1 MTTWYWKLNSYVID
15 INGGVTMSDYV
26 ITAKMEISFCEY
38 LEQDEKSKHTIEKY
52 RRDLR
57 KLIEFTNGGEVTK
70 EQVINFK
77 EYLIRNYALNSVN
90 SILASIN
97 RFMIFAGWQDFRVK
111 QLKKQRQVYC
121 PEERELSRQ
130 EYFKLIRAAKREGK
144 ERIGL
149 IIQTIG
155 STGIRISELPSIT
168 VKAVRDGGVQVDCK
182 GKSRQILMPRKL
194 LMKLMHYIKKE
205 QIKSG
210 PVFVTRQ
217 GNPMDRSNIWKEM
230 KKICRKA
237 GVKEKKVFPHNLR
250 HLFACSFYQM
260 EKDIAK
266 LADLLG
272 HSNINTTRIYIVSS
286 GVEHRKQIE
295 RLNLLL

>member
-1 MTTWYWKLNSYVID
+1 MAN
-15 INGGVTMSDYV
+15 V
-26 ITAKMEISFCEY
+26 ITAKMENLFCEH
-38 LEQDEKSKHTIEKY
+38 LEQDEKRRHTIEKY

-57 KLIEFTNGGEVTK
+57 KFIDFINGGEVTK
-70 EQVINFK
+70 ERVINFK
-77 EYLIRNYALNSVN
+77 EYLVENYALNSVN

-97 RFMIFAGWQDFRVK
+97 HFMVFAGWQEFRVK

-130 EYFKLIRAAKREGK
+130 EYFELIRTAKREGK
-144 ERIGL
+144 ERICL

-168 VKAVRDGGVQVDCK
+168 VQAVKDGGVQVDCK
-182 GKSRQILMPRKL
+182 GKSRQVLMPKKL
-194 LMKLMHYIKKE
+194 TMKLMHYIKKE
-205 QIKSG
+205 KIRSG
-210 PVFVTRQ
+210 PVFRTKQ
-217 GNPMDRSNIWKEM
+217 GNPIDRSNIWKEM

-237 GVKEKKVFPHNLR
+237 GIKEKKVFPHNLR

-272 HSNINTTRIYIVSS
+272 HSNINTTRIYIISS
-286 GVEHRKQIE
+286 GGEHRKQIE
-295 RLNLLL
+295 RMNLLL

>member
-1 MTTWYWKLNSYVID
+1 MAN
-15 INGGVTMSDYV
+15 V
-26 ITAKMEISFCEY
+26 ITAKMENLFCEH
-38 LEQDEKSKHTIEKY
+38 LEQDEKSRHTIEKY

-57 KLIEFTNGGEVTK
+57 KFIDFINGGEVTK
-70 EQVINFK
+70 ERVINFK
-77 EYLIRNYALNSVN
+77 EYLVENYALNSVN

-97 RFMIFAGWQDFRVK
+97 HFMVFAGWQEFRVK

-130 EYFKLIRAAKREGK
+130 EYFELIRTAKREGK
-144 ERIGL
+144 ERICL

-168 VKAVRDGGVQVDCK
+168 VQAVTDGGVQVDCK
-182 GKSRQILMPRKL
+182 GKSRQVLMPKKL
-194 LMKLMHYIKKE
+194 TMKLMHYIKKE
-205 QIKSG
+205 KIRSG
-210 PVFVTRQ
+210 PVFRTKQ
-217 GNPMDRSNIWKEM
+217 GNPIDRSNIWKEM

-237 GVKEKKVFPHNLR
+237 GIKEKKVFPHNLR

-272 HSNINTTRIYIVSS
+272 HSNINTTRIYIISS
-286 GVEHRKQIE
+286 GGEHRKQIE
-295 RLNLLL
+295 RMNLLL

>member
-1 MTTWYWKLNSYVID
+1 MAN
-15 INGGVTMSDYV
+15 V
-26 ITAKMEISFCEY
+26 ITAIMENLFCEH
-38 LEQDEKSKHTIEKY
+38 LEQDEKSRHTIEKY

-57 KLIEFTNGGEVTK
+57 KFIDFINGGEVTK
-70 EQVINFK
+70 ERVINFK
-77 EYLIRNYALNSVN
+77 EYLVENYALNSVN

-97 RFMIFAGWQDFRVK
+97 HFMVFAGWQEFRVK

-130 EYFKLIRAAKREGK
+130 EYFELIRTAKREGK
-144 ERIGL
+144 ERICL

-168 VKAVRDGGVQVDCK
+168 VQAVKDGGVQVDCK
-182 GKSRQILMPRKL
+182 GKSRQVLMPKKL
-194 LMKLMHYIKKE
+194 TMKLMHYIKKE
-205 QIKSG
+205 KIRSG
-210 PVFVTRQ
+210 PVFRTKQ
-217 GNPMDRSNIWKEM
+217 GNPIDRSNIWKEM

-237 GVKEKKVFPHNLR
+237 GIKEKKVFPHNLR

-266 LADLLG
+266 LTDLLG
-272 HSNINTTRIYIVSS
+272 HSNINTTRIYIISS
-286 GVEHRKQIE
+286 GGEHRKQIE
-295 RLNLLL
+295 RMNLLL

>member
-1 MTTWYWKLNSYVID
+1 MAN
-15 INGGVTMSDYV
+15 V
-26 ITAKMEISFCEY
+26 ITAKMEDLFCEH
-38 LEQDEKSKHTIEKY
+38 LEQDEKSRHTIEKY

-57 KLIEFTNGGEVTK
+57 KFIDFINGGEVTK
-70 EQVINFK
+70 ERVINFK
-77 EYLIRNYALNSVN
+77 EYLVENYALNSVN

-97 RFMIFAGWQDFRVK
+97 HFMVFAGWQEFRVK

-130 EYFKLIRAAKREGK
+130 EYFELIRTAKREGK
-144 ERIGL
+144 ERICL

-168 VKAVRDGGVQVDCK
+168 VQAVKNGVAQVDCK
-182 GKSRQILMPRKL
+182 GKNRQVLLPRKL
-194 LMKLMHYIKKE
+194 LVKLMHYIRKE
-205 QIKSG
+205 HIQCG
-210 PVFVTRQ
+210 PIFITKQ
-217 GNPMDRSNIWKEM
+217 GNPLDRSNIWKEM

-237 GVKEKKVFPHNLR
+237 GIKEKKVFPHNLR

-272 HSNINTTRIYIVSS
+272 HSNINTTRIYIISS
-286 GVEHRKQIE
+286 GGEHRKQIE
-295 RLNLLL
+295 RMNLLL